1 MRKVLIEDGPHH
13 EFLRKRDLHAE
24 HPADIKRKPE
34 KMNHVAPRN
43 PATHISIRLPLE
55 VCDWVL
61 SLYPNEPTFSAAV
74 QRYIK
79 EQYGSRSEARSV

>member
-1 MRKVLIEDGPHH
+1 MTKKIFIDNDRV
-13 EFLRKRDLHAE
+13 EFLRRADLHAE
-24 HPADIKRKPE
+24 HPTDIKAKPE

-61 SLYPNEPTFSAAV
+61 SLYPTEPTFSAAV

-79 EQYGSRSEARSV
+79 EKYGSRSEAGSV